1 MQTSVP
7 HKPPPGHYALPLRGL
22 AKVDQVDIR
31 VDVRGK
37 DGGMVEQ
44 TIAERNWLPDRD
56 VVVDGSTV
64 GAPESVVAGEL
75 VAARIKLEMAQAAE
89 APTGVTILLDT
100 RASRALGFGA
110 LGKHVRELVG
120 ELGRDYGA
128 LPIQIVAFDQT
139 TQSIFEGRADKLG
152 DIESEF
158 AARGPLGARR

>member
-64 GAPESVVAGEL
+64 GAPESVVAGQL
-75 VAARIKLEMAQAAE
+75 LPARVKLEMAPAGE
-89 APTGVTILLDT
+89 APRGVTIVVDAG
-100 RASRALGFGA
+100 ASRALGFDA
-110 LGKHVRELVG
+110 LVRHVRELVG

-128 LPIQIVAFDQT
+128 LPIQIVAFD
-139 TQSIFEGRADKLG
+139 
-152 DIESEF
+152 
-158 AARGPLGARR
+158 